1 MKSQARSWVWWPQID
16 ADIEKSVRCCYTCQ
30 KHRKQPAKAPLFP
43 WEWPEEPWKRVHLD
57 FAGPFLGHMYLIA
70 TDAHSKWVEVKIMSK
85 ITASHTILELR
96 DIFATL
102 GSPDTVVT
110 DNGPTFTSS
119 EFRLF
124 MSHNGIKHITVSPY
138 HPSSNGLAE
147 RSVQTFKRA
156 MVKISGGSVRERV
169 CKFLTRYRCTPHST
183 TGLSPAE
190 LMFGRN
196 IRTHIDLLHL

>member
-1 MKSQARSWVWWPQID
+1 
-16 ADIEKSVRCCYTCQ
+16 
-30 KHRKQPAKAPLFP
+30 
-43 WEWPEEPWKRVHLD
+43 
-57 FAGPFLGHMYLIA
+57 MYLIA

-85 ITASHTILELR
+85 ITAAHTILELR
-96 DIFATL
+96 ELFATL
-102 GSPDTVVT
+102 GLPDTVVT

-124 MSHNGIKHITVSPY
+124 IKHITVSPY

-156 MVKISGGSVRERV
+156 MVKIICGSVRERV

-190 LMFGRN
+190 LMFGR
-196 IRTHIDLLHL
+196 TLELT